1 MKVIITSGGTSE
13 YIDSVR
19 KITNSS
25 SGKLGSMIANKFL
38 ESDKID
44 KLFYVCHK
52 GAYLPNENQKLET
65 IYIKSVENL
74 QKTLKN
80 LIKSQKIDAIIHS
93 MAVSD
98 YTVGYVTTSEKMASK
113 LANKS
118 AEQIKNILGQ
128 NDVAI
133 NSDNK
138 ISSNLDDMFIKLV
151 PTPKVISHIK
161 QWDRDIFLVGFKLL
175 SNVSKATLLNVAKN
189 LMQKNNCDAVVA
201 NDLKDITAEQHKAYI
216 ITNKEIINAQTKIEI
231 AEKLSH
237 LIESI

>member
-1 MKVIITSGGTSE
+1 MKVIITAGGTSE

-25 SGKLGSMIANKFL
+25 SGRLGSIIANKFL
-38 ESDKID
+38 ELNKID

-52 GAYLPNENQKLET
+52 GAYLPNVNQKLEI
-65 IYIKSVENL
+65 IYVKTVENL

-98 YTVGYVTTSEKMASK
+98 YTVGYVTTSKNIADK

-118 AEQIKNILGQ
+118 AEQIKNILSQ

-133 NSDNK
+133 NNDDK

-151 PTPKVISHIK
+151 PTPKVISQIK
-161 QWDRDIFLVGFKLL
+161 QWDKDIFLVGFKLL
-175 SNVSKATLLNVAKN
+175 SNVTKITLLEVAKK
-189 LMQKNNCDAVVA
+189 LMRKNSCDAVVA
-201 NDLKDITAEQHKAYI
+201 NDLKDITATQHKAHI
-216 ITNKEIINAQTKIEI
+216 ITNAGIIEAQTKTDI
-231 AEKLSH
+231 AEKLSN